1 MTTVQDSTNGHHAL
15 PPPCSAENPADLNS
29 AGLPTHKDN
38 NNQFPASAYHVP
50 PKLYAPKA
58 DSFRDTIPDGLTT
71 MKMPDRCQFM
81 FSDGRQCTM
90 ARSDIHPSL
99 CVYHSEREEQLFG
112 TPHTRGLVRGPSF
125 DLPELFSASRDLTTA
140 AGVNGAVGQVF
151 RLLAQRRISRQ
162 EAATFA
168 KLAHLLLQS
177 IRAAQAEADVAR
189 AEFNAIQDQPS
200 GVYESSG
207 VIPSSGESLA
217 ANVYLQDELRG
228 ANKDHQELSPV
239 NSSGESHGHH
249 ATPLKSTHTKMMN
262 LKLFRI
268 STYTK
273 FAANVMDIRS
283 FAALTNS
290 AAIFVA
296 QVVRRRLLSSQGG
309 DLRLLPR
316 VLANAET
323 REAFRSAAFQ
333 AAPGDLLSLA
343 AALFEMGPL
352 DRFIAQ
358 ATEHYFEGKT
368 YRVTIF
374 VAIGAAEGTGMA
386 IVPERS
392 GGKKWSPRKSRRKC
406 ARAISW
412 LQSVVPGLDVT
423 GCTRAKRSCCFAFW
437 A

>member
-140 AGVNGAVGQVF
+140 AGVNGALGQVF

-239 NSSGESHGHH
+239 NSSGERHGHQELS
-249 ATPLKSTHTKMMN
+249 PVN
-262 LKLFRI
+262 NVQRERRI
-268 STYTK
+268 SPNPIPANEIPSPFSRHQNNGASVSRLSMSPSAPPLPPAASPESLPPST
-273 FAANVMDIRS
+273 AAN
-283 FAALTNS
+283 NS
-290 AAIFVA
+290 SEPNASAHSSCNSPEINTYKNDELKTL
-296 QVVRRRLLSSQGG
+296 QNQHLHEVRREHHGHQELRGVNKVGSDFCSSG
-309 DLRLLPR
+309 RPPK
-316 VLANAET
+316 
-323 REAFRSAAFQ
+323 AAF
-333 AAPGDLLSLA
+333 
-343 AALFEMGPL
+343 
-352 DRFIAQ
+352 
-358 ATEHYFEGKT
+358 
-368 YRVTIF
+368 
-374 VAIGAAEGTGMA
+374 
-386 IVPERS
+386 
-392 GGKKWSPRKSRRKC
+392 
-406 ARAISW
+406 
-412 LQSVVPGLDVT
+412 
-423 GCTRAKRSCCFAFW
+423 
-437 A
+437 